1 MKGTKIYVFI
11 KFYFNFNNNSF
22 LLLIFIPLNINLYIN
37 SEQIYNSY
45 IDFSWLYPF
54 LNIRLFVNDD
64 NIFIKISVFKK
75 ALKLNKYNL
84 AILNLTILLKIK

>member
-1 MKGTKIYVFI
+1 MYLLNFI
-11 KFYFNFNNNSF
+11 LILIIILF